1 MPQEEKGY
9 AFRVL
14 EVHTLHVRDF
24 GGERL
29 IQALGEIGDYEVSVA
44 RARSELRAA
53 LFPAREIA
61 RKGLPFLLLLIVGA
75 ALCLTLTPRDTMFAF
90 RALGPIALFCGAAG
104 MVSETGR
111 LLKERTRV
119 RAMDLNTALRD
130 SAWRRFLRDAP
141 KKHEDNDITYIPID
155 GETLGL
161 TPKGLELKY
170 NLLPAISRQAFE
182 VIHHRKI

>member
-53 LFPAREIA
+53 LFPAREIT
-61 RKGLPFLLLLIVGA
+61 RKGLPFLLILIVGA
-75 ALCLTLTPRDTMFAF
+75 ALCLTPQ
-90 RALGPIALFCGAAG
+90 
-104 MVSETGR
+104 
-111 LLKERTRV
+111 
-119 RAMDLNTALRD
+119 
-130 SAWRRFLRDAP
+130 
-141 KKHEDNDITYIPID
+141 
-155 GETLGL
+155 
-161 TPKGLELKY
+161 GLELKY